1 MNKTVL
7 IVDDESRLRKLVAD
21 FLSREGYSILEV
33 ENGRIALDMIDQAA
47 VDLVILDVMMPEQD
61 GWTVCREIRKTSNIP
76 VIMLTARGEE
86 IDQLFAFEIGADEYI
101 TKPFKPKQF

>member
-21 FLSREGYSILEV
+21 FLSREGYSILEA